1 MECQRRI
8 LRRGCKEDQGVTSP
22 MPVGN
27 GYFSE
32 MGKVSVL
39 LFKVVQSGAT
49 QAGASATLACYFL
62 LLKGVIFAEETQ
74 LPL

>member
-1 MECQRRI
+1 
-8 LRRGCKEDQGVTSP
+8 